1 MKKLKKVLRAR
12 GNGILFVLT
21 GKGEIA
27 KAAIRE
33 GLISYEGQG
42 RDEYGK

>member
-1 MKKLKKVLRAR
+1 MKILKS
-12 GNGILFVLT
+12 ILNWFVFLLT

-27 KAAIRE
+27 ESAIRE

>member
-1 MKKLKKVLRAR
+1 MKFLK
-12 GNGILFVLT
+12 NILNWFVFILT